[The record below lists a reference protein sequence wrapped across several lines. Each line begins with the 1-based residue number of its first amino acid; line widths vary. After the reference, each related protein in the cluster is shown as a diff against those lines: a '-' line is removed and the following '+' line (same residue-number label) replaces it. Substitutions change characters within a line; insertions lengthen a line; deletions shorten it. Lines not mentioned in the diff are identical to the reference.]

1 MNEYKSFNNVE
12 FGIEN
17 YEEVSVNKEL
27 ITSKVKSKLKKRKNK
42 SKKIFAASISG
53 LLLIGGVF
61 VFCEPVYANMYKV
74 MYDIKNAL
82 GLESNLEDY
91 KTVVGQSIT
100 KNGLTITLNEVVLD
114 KDVLIVSTTYKF
126 KEELED
132 GNIMSFGNVYING
145 KSVSSGGGGGA
156 TVIDKNT
163 VEEVFRYTLD
173 EDVKKDDLD
182 IKIAYSNPIYFKN
195 KKEHT
200 INGEWVFEFK
210 TDRKDLELDTK
221 SLKLNQSFELGKDET
236 ITLKEYRTNAL
247 GPNIIYDRNIHNKD
261 LVSYD
266 IKLLGKD
273 NLGNNVEFYLI
284 NANENKGK
292 LTLSNL
298 EENLDKNAT
307 ELKLLPYA
315 AKQPNTSGKMSDDF
329 KKIGDEF
336 TINLNELK

>member
-1 MNEYKSFNNVE
+1 MNEYKSFNDVE
-12 FGIEN
+12 FDIEN

-27 ITSKVKSKLKKRKNK
+27 IKSKVKSKLNKRKNK
-42 SKKIFAASISG
+42 SKKILAASVCG
-53 LLLIGGVF
+53 LILIGGLF
-61 VFCEPVYANMYKV
+61 VFRYPVYANMYKV

-114 KDVLIVSTTYKF
+114 KDVLVVSTTYKY
-126 KEELED
+126 KKELED
-132 GNIMSFGNVYING
+132 GNIMAFENIYING
-145 KSVSSGGGGGA
+145 KPMNSGGSGSA
-156 TVIDKNT
+156 TIIDKNT
-163 VEEVFRYTLD
+163 VEEVFIYTLD

-182 IKIAYSNPIYFKN
+182 IKIAYSDPVYFEN
-195 KKEHT
+195 KKENT
-200 INGEWVFEFK
+200 INGKWVFEFK
-210 TDRKDLELDTK
+210 TNRKDLELDTK

-261 LVSYD
+261 LVYYD

-273 NLGNNVEFYLI
+273 NLGNDVEFCI
-284 NANENKGK
+284 ISADENKGK

-298 EENLDKNAT
+298 EENLDKNVT
-307 ELKLLPYA
+307 ELKLIPYA

>member
-1 MNEYKSFNNVE
+1 MNEYKSFNDVE
-12 FGIEN
+12 FDIEN

-27 ITSKVKSKLKKRKNK
+27 IKSKVKSKLNKRKNK
-42 SKKIFAASISG
+42 SKKILAASVSG
-53 LLLIGGVF
+53 LVLIGGLF
-61 VFCEPVYANMYKV
+61 VFREPVYANMYKV

-82 GLESNLEDY
+82 GVESNLEDY

-126 KEELED
+126 KDELEN
-132 GNIMSFGNVYING
+132 GYIMSFEDIYING
-145 KSVSSGGGGGA
+145 KSMSSGGGGGG

-182 IKIAYSNPIYFKN
+182 IKIVYSDPIYLKN
-195 KKEHT
+195 KKENT
-200 INGEWVFEFK
+200 INGEWAFEFK
-210 TDRKDLELDTK
+210 TNRKELELDTK

-236 ITLKEYRTNAL
+236 IILKEYRTNAL
-247 GPNIIYDRNIHNKD
+247 DPNIIYDRNIHNKD

-273 NLGNNVEFYLI
+273 NLGNDVEFYLI
-284 NANENKGK
+284 SADENKGK

-298 EENLDKNAT
+298 EGNLDKNVT
-307 ELKLLPYA
+307 ELKLVPYA
-315 AKQPNTSGKMSDDF
+315 AKQSNTSGKMSDDF

>member
-1 MNEYKSFNNVE
+1 MNEYKSFNDVE
-12 FGIEN
+12 FDIES
-17 YEEVSVNKEL
+17 YQEVSINKEL
-27 ITSKVKSKLKKRKNK
+27 IKSRVKSKLSKRKSK
-42 SKKIFAASISG
+42 SKKILAASVSG
-53 LLLIGGVF
+53 LVLIGGLSVF
-61 VFCEPVYANMYKV
+61 REPVYANMYKV

-82 GLESNLEDY
+82 GVESNLEDY

-100 KNGLTITLNEVVLD
+100 KNGLTITLNEVILD
-114 KDVLIVSTTYKF
+114 KDVLIVSTAYKF

-132 GNIMSFGNVYING
+132 GYIMAFENIYING
-145 KSVSSGGGGGA
+145 KPISSGGGGSGGA
-156 TVIDKNT
+156 IDKNT
-163 VEEVFRYTLD
+163 VEKVFRYTLD
-173 EDVKKDDLD
+173 EDVKKHDLD
-182 IKIAYSNPIYFKN
+182 IKIVYSDPIYLKN
-195 KKEHT
+195 KKENT
-200 INGEWVFEFK
+200 INGKWAFEFK
-210 TDRKDLELDTK
+210 TNRKELELDTK

-273 NLGNNVEFYLI
+273 NLGNDVEFYLI
-284 NANENKGK
+284 SADESKGK
-292 LTLSNL
+292 LTLYNL
-298 EENLDKNAT
+298 EENLDKNVT
-307 ELKLLPYA
+307 ELKLIPYA

>member
-1 MNEYKSFNNVE
+1 MDEYKSFNDVE
-12 FGIEN
+12 FDIEN

-27 ITSKVKSKLKKRKNK
+27 IKSKLKSKLNKRKSK
-42 SKKIFAASISG
+42 SKKILAASVSG
-53 LLLIGGVF
+53 LVLIGGVF

-132 GNIMSFGNVYING
+132 GYIMAFESIYING
-145 KSVSSGGGGGA
+145 KPMSSGGGSA
-156 TVIDKNT
+156 IDKNK
-163 VEEVFRYTLD
+163 VEKVFRYTLD
-173 EDVKKDDLD
+173 EDVKKDDLH
-182 IKIAYSNPIYFKN
+182 IKIAYCNPIYFKN
-195 KKEHT
+195 KKENT

-210 TDRKDLELDTK
+210 TNRKDLELDTK

-273 NLGNNVEFYLI
+273 NLGNDVEFYLI
-284 NANENKGK
+284 STDENKGK

-307 ELKLLPYA
+307 ELKLVPYA